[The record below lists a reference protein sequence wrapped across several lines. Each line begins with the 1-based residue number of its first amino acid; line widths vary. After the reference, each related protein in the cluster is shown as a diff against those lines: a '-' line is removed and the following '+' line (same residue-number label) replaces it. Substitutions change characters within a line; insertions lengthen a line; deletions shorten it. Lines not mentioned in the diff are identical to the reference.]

1 MPCEANRFLADHVSL
16 LCRSY
21 NRWTGKRLVPA
32 ELGDVEA
39 ARFLFEAPFAVLSHD
54 TADDPLFNYANKK
67 AMELFEMDWQ
77 DITALPSRLSAEPV
91 NQEKRLQLLQ
101 QVAEHGFV
109 EGYSGIRISGNGRR
123 FMIENTVIWNLIDE
137 GGHEAGQA
145 AMFDRWRFL

>member
-1 MPCEANRFLADHVSL
+1 MPCEDNRFLAEHVSL
-16 LCRSY
+16 LCSSFH
-21 NRWTGKRLVPA
+21 RWSGRRLVP
-32 ELGDVEA
+32 EGLNETEA

-77 DITALPSRLSAEPV
+77 AITALPSRLSAEPV
-91 NQEKRLQLLQ
+91 NQQKRLQLLQ

-109 EGYSGIRISGNGRR
+109 DGYSGVRISDSGRR
-123 FMIENTVIWNLIDE
+123 FMIENTVIWNLLDE
-137 GGHEAGQA
+137 EGNEAGQA